1 MSYPTPAQRRAISD
15 GYYARNPQR
24 FLGDPSPFLGWA
36 RRWFD
41 TLPRPTLVL
50 DLGSGPGR
58 DARALA
64 GPGVRVRAIDH
75 APLAIARGRA
85 LPDPP
90 AELEF
95 VEADLLPALAATETA
110 SIDAVYAHVVYMVF
124 SDAELDRVAHE
135 VARVLRPG
143 GFHLFAVRSTG
154 DPIAAEGREVAAD
167 VRVRPPDTEPLRY
180 FRAETLD
187 RLRAP
192 GLARVVAEET
202 PDRRVWY
209 VSDRRT

>member
-1 MSYPTPAQRRAISD
+1 MT
-15 GYYARNPQR
+15 
-24 FLGDPSPFLGWA
+24 
-36 RRWFD
+36 
-41 TLPRPTLVL
+41 VL

-75 APLAIARGRA
+75 SPLAIARGRA
-85 LPDPP
+85 VPGLP

-95 VEADLLPALAATETA
+95 EEADLLSAVAATGTA

-124 SDAELDRVAHE
+124 SDAELDRLARE
-135 VARVLRPG
+135 IARVLRPG
-143 GFHLFAVRSTG
+143 GVHLFAVRSTS
-154 DPIAAEGREVAAD
+154 DPIAAEGREVAPD
-167 VRVRPPDTEPLRY
+167 VRIRPPDTEPLRY
-180 FRAETLD
+180 FRAGTLD

-192 GLARVVAEET
+192 GLERVAAEET